1 MSGKFMSVKRVIV
14 PTITML
20 IIASQLMGC
29 SSVSQSEMLQMIN
42 QGDAIE
48 IEVAVPLNQEQGTE
62 KTVEWTQLDQLT
74 SQPEL
79 RSSMEN
85 IFKIVAFGDNSKNG
99 VFYVNLDGE
108 QDGNNTL
115 YNVFANNKFREGYW
129 NNVAVQRELAQASAE
144 NYADID
150 YEESNYKRAM
160 LAGINGYFNIL
171 NDSETGFAN
180 MDSTIT
186 RLEAMSA
193 LFKAENPVTDTLS
206 EDNEFREAVDTGNTN
221 EYTIFASN
229 LSEQSYLDISSGS
242 LDSHTANGTIT
253 RGELV
258 YMIVQEYF
266 KTEYDNVDIKG
277 ECYADTVN
285 GGNIAVAQK
294 FIEGENKKEHWQSY
308 ELSYALQNPD
318 KGCPER
324 MYKALLVANEKGIIV
339 DKDSRWEEGATKE
352 DFLEMLTN
360 AYLALPSQ
368 VSAERGTGE
377 APVQSEAPT
386 TEHEET
392 GELGNGTSE
401 DAELETPEDVEYQ
414 NQLDNELAEETKDQS
429 DVIST
434 DIEILDKT
442 MYAKGSVNTRSGPST
457 DYEKL
462 GGLTTNQEVHVTGQS
477 KETGWYEIEI
487 NGSKQ
492 YVSNQFLSDTKTQV
506 TQASTSNSGQT
517 TETENNSAPAQNNSD
532 NSNQGNATA
541 DLRKEDILNKLQQM
555 GCTSGNSDSVNS
567 SGSAAGLGKT
577 HYESGEGVTA
587 Y

>member
-150 YEESNYKRAM
+150 YEEGNYKRAM

-206 EDNEFREAVDTGNTN
+206 EDSEFREAVDAGNTN

-285 GGNIAVAQK
+285 GGNIAVTQK

-377 APVQSEAPT
+377 ATIQSEAPT
-386 TEHEET
+386 TELEET
-392 GELGNGTSE
+392 GEIGNGTSE

-506 TQASTSNSGQT
+506 TQASTSNSGQQSNQGT
-517 TETENNSAPAQNNSD
+517 TQNNNSNNTS
-532 NSNQGNATA
+532 QGNATA
-541 DLRKEDILNKLQQM
+541 DLSKEDILNKLQQM

-567 SGSAAGLGKT
+567 SGSASGLGNNS
-577 HYESGEGVTA
+577 SGNWNDVTI

>member
-150 YEESNYKRAM
+150 YEEGDYKRAM

-206 EDNEFREAVDTGNTN
+206 EDSEFREAVDTGNTN

-324 MYKALLVANEKGIIV
+324 MYKALLVANEKEIIV

-377 APVQSEAPT
+377 APVQSEEPT
-386 TEHEET
+386 TELEET
-392 GELGNGTSE
+392 DDSNVSDMYVEI
-401 DAELETPEDVEYQ
+401 ETPEEAEYQ
-414 NQLDNELAEETKDQS
+414 DYLESQEALEDKTEDDLVQS
-429 DVIST
+429 DIVT
-434 DIEILDKT
+434 LDKT

-492 YVSNQFLSDTKTQV
+492 YVSDKYLSDTKMQV
-506 TQASTSNSGQT
+506 TKPSSTNNNQT
-517 TETENNSAPAQNNSD
+517 SATSAPSD
-532 NSNQGNATA
+532 NSSTPEQTPSNLQPTIINGQTDASQLDWSGTFNWGQG
-541 DLRKEDILNKLQQM
+541 DY
-555 GCTSGNSDSVNS
+555 S
-567 SGSAAGLGKT
+567 SGAGI
-577 HYESGEGVTA
+577 HA
-587 Y
+587 D

>member
-1 MSGKFMSVKRVIV
+1 MSGKFMSVKRIIV

-129 NNVAVQRELAQASAE
+129 NNVAVQRVLAQASAE

-150 YEESNYKRAM
+150 YEEGNYKRAM

-171 NDSETGFAN
+171 NDSETGFVN

-206 EDNEFREAVDTGNTN
+206 EDSEFREAVDAGNTN

-324 MYKALLVANEKGIIV
+324 MYKALLVANKKGIIV

-386 TEHEET
+386 TETSELEET
-392 GELGNGTSE
+392 ADSNVSDMYVEI
-401 DAELETPEDVEYQ
+401 ETPEEAEYQ
-414 NQLDNELAEETKDQS
+414 DYLESQEALEDKTEDDLVQS
-429 DVIST
+429 DIVT
-434 DIEILDKT
+434 LDKT

-492 YVSNQFLSDTKTQV
+492 YVSDKYLSDTKMQV
-506 TQASTSNSGQT
+506 TKPSTTNNNQT
-517 TETENNSAPAQNNSD
+517 SATSAPSD
-532 NSNQGNATA
+532 NSSTPEQTPSN
-541 DLRKEDILNKLQQM
+541 LQPTIINGQ
-555 GCTSGNSDSVNS
+555 TDASQLDWSNSF
-567 SGSAAGLGKT
+567 GPLEHA
-577 HYESGEGVTA
+577 ESGEGIHA

>member
-1 MSGKFMSVKRVIV
+1 MSGKFMSVKRIIV

-129 NNVAVQRELAQASAE
+129 NNVAIQRELAQASAE

-150 YEESNYKRAM
+150 YEEGNYKRAM

-206 EDNEFREAVDTGNTN
+206 EDGEFREAVDAGNTN

-377 APVQSEAPT
+377 APVQSESPT
-386 TEHEET
+386 TELEET
-392 GELGNGTSE
+392 DDSNVSDMYVEI
-401 DAELETPEDVEYQ
+401 ETPEEAEYQ
-414 NQLDNELAEETKDQS
+414 DYLESQEALEDKTEDDLVQS
-429 DVIST
+429 DIVT
-434 DIEILDKT
+434 LDKT

-492 YVSNQFLSDTKTQV
+492 YVSDKYLSDTKMQV
-506 TQASTSNSGQT
+506 TKPSSTNNNQT
-517 TETENNSAPAQNNSD
+517 SSISAPSD
-532 NSNQGNATA
+532 NSSTPEQTPSNLQPTIINGQTDASQLDWSNSFGN
-541 DLRKEDILNKLQQM
+541 LPSL
-555 GCTSGNSDSVNS
+555 
-567 SGSAAGLGKT
+567 
-577 HYESGEGVTA
+577 ESGKGIHA

>member
-1 MSGKFMSVKRVIV
+1 MSVKRVIV

-150 YEESNYKRAM
+150 YEEGNYKRAM

-206 EDNEFREAVDTGNTN
+206 EDSDFREAVDAGNTN

-266 KTEYDNVDIKG
+266 KAEYDNVDIKG

-339 DKDSRWEEGATKE
+339 DKE
-352 DFLEMLTN
+352 DEI
-360 AYLALPSQ
+360 LAS
-368 VSAERGTGE
+368 
-377 APVQSEAPT
+377 
-386 TEHEET
+386 
-392 GELGNGTSE
+392 
-401 DAELETPEDVEYQ
+401 
-414 NQLDNELAEETKDQS
+414 
-429 DVIST
+429 
-434 DIEILDKT
+434 DIEALIEERQAARKAKNFARADEIRDELL
-442 MYAKGSVNTRSGPST
+442 AKGIILKDTR
-457 DYEKL
+457 
-462 GGLTTNQEVHVTGQS
+462 
-477 KETGWYEIEI
+477 
-487 NGSKQ
+487 
-492 YVSNQFLSDTKTQV
+492 
-506 TQASTSNSGQT
+506 
-517 TETENNSAPAQNNSD
+517 
-532 NSNQGNATA
+532 
-541 DLRKEDILNKLQQM
+541 
-555 GCTSGNSDSVNS
+555 
-567 SGSAAGLGKT
+567 
-577 HYESGEGVTA
+577 EGVQWKKA
-587 Y
+587 

>member
-1 MSGKFMSVKRVIV
+1 MSVKRVIV

-150 YEESNYKRAM
+150 YEEGNYKRAM

-171 NDSETGFAN
+171 NDSETGYAN

-206 EDNEFREAVDTGNTN
+206 EDSEFREAVDAGNTN

-229 LSEQSYLDISSGS
+229 LSEQSYLDIGSGS

-506 TQASTSNSGQT
+506 TQASNSNSGQQSNQGT
-517 TETENNSAPAQNNSD
+517 TQNNNSNNTS
-532 NSNQGNATA
+532 QGNATA
-541 DLRKEDILNKLQQM
+541 DLSKEDILNKLQQM

-567 SGSAAGLGKT
+567 SGSASGLGDNS
-577 HYESGEGVTA
+577 SGNWNDVTI

>member
-99 VFYVNLDGE
+99 VFYVNLEGE

-115 YNVFANNKFREGYW
+115 YNVFANNKFRESYW

-150 YEESNYKRAM
+150 YEEGNYKRAM

-171 NDSETGFAN
+171 NDSETGYAN

-206 EDNEFREAVDTGNTN
+206 EDSEFREAVDAGNTN

-386 TEHEET
+386 TELEET

-506 TQASTSNSGQT
+506 TQASNSNSEQ
-517 TETENNSAPAQNNSD
+517 Q
-532 NSNQGNATA
+532 SNQGTTQN
-541 DLRKEDILNKLQQM
+541 NNSNN
-555 GCTSGNSDSVNS
+555 TSQGNSNGTVNS
-567 SGSAAGLGKT
+567 DGSLNLDKLAEMGFGINVDHTGSDGSGMGLGQT

>member
-150 YEESNYKRAM
+150 YEEGNYKRAM

-171 NDSETGFAN
+171 NDSETGFVN

-206 EDNEFREAVDTGNTN
+206 EDSEFREAVDAGNTN

-242 LDSHTANGTIT
+242 LDSHTANGTTT

-318 KGCPER
+318 KVCPER
-324 MYKALLVANEKGIIV
+324 MYKALLVANEKEIIV

-352 DFLEMLTN
+352 DLLEMLTN

-386 TEHEET
+386 TELEET
-392 GELGNGTSE
+392 DDSNVSDMYVEI
-401 DAELETPEDVEYQ
+401 ETPEEAEYQ
-414 NQLDNELAEETKDQS
+414 DYLESQEALEDKTEDDLVQS
-429 DVIST
+429 DIVT
-434 DIEILDKT
+434 LDKT

-492 YVSNQFLSDTKTQV
+492 YVSDKYLSDTKMQV
-506 TQASTSNSGQT
+506 TKPSTTNNNQT
-517 TETENNSAPAQNNSD
+517 SATSAPSD
-532 NSNQGNATA
+532 NSSTPEQTPSNLQPTIINGQTDASQLDWSGTFNWGQG
-541 DLRKEDILNKLQQM
+541 DY
-555 GCTSGNSDSVNS
+555 S
-567 SGSAAGLGKT
+567 SGAGI
-577 HYESGEGVTA
+577 HA
-587 Y
+587 D

>member
-150 YEESNYKRAM
+150 YEEGNYKRAM

-206 EDNEFREAVDTGNTN
+206 EDSEFREAVDAGNTN

-377 APVQSEAPT
+377 APVQSEEPT
-386 TEHEET
+386 TELEET
-392 GELGNGTSE
+392 DDSNVSDMYVEI
-401 DAELETPEDVEYQ
+401 ETPEEAEYQ
-414 NQLDNELAEETKDQS
+414 DYLESQEALEDKTEDDLVQS
-429 DVIST
+429 DIVT
-434 DIEILDKT
+434 LDKT

-492 YVSNQFLSDTKTQV
+492 YVSDKYLSDTKMQV
-506 TQASTSNSGQT
+506 TKPSTTNNNQT
-517 TETENNSAPAQNNSD
+517 SATSAPSD
-532 NSNQGNATA
+532 NSSTPEQTPSN
-541 DLRKEDILNKLQQM
+541 LQPTIINGQTDASQLDW
-555 GCTSGNSDSVNS
+555 G
-567 SGSAAGLGKT
+567 
-577 HYESGEGVTA
+577 SGETFDFGHHA
-587 Y
+587 GGEGIHAD

>member
-150 YEESNYKRAM
+150 YEEGNYKRAM

-171 NDSETGFAN
+171 NDSETGFTN

-206 EDNEFREAVDTGNTN
+206 EDSEFREAVDAGNTN

-285 GGNIAVAQK
+285 GGNIAVAQR

-377 APVQSEAPT
+377 ATIQSEAPT
-386 TEHEET
+386 TETSELEET
-392 GELGNGTSE
+392 ADSNVSDMYVEI
-401 DAELETPEDVEYQ
+401 ETPEEAEYQ
-414 NQLDNELAEETKDQS
+414 DYLESQEALEDKTEDDLEQS
-429 DVIST
+429 DIVT
-434 DIEILDKT
+434 LDKT

-492 YVSNQFLSDTKTQV
+492 YVSDKYLSDTKMQV
-506 TQASTSNSGQT
+506 TKPSTTNNNQT
-517 TETENNSAPAQNNSD
+517 SATSAPSD
-532 NSNQGNATA
+532 NSSTPEQTPSNLQPTIINGQTDASQLDWSGTFNWGQG
-541 DLRKEDILNKLQQM
+541 DY
-555 GCTSGNSDSVNS
+555 S
-567 SGSAAGLGKT
+567 SGAGI
-577 HYESGEGVTA
+577 HA
-587 Y
+587 D

>member
-150 YEESNYKRAM
+150 YEEGNYKRAM

-171 NDSETGFAN
+171 NDSETGYAN

-206 EDNEFREAVDTGNTN
+206 EDSEFREAVDAGNTN

-229 LSEQSYLDISSGS
+229 LSEQSYLDIGSGS

-386 TEHEET
+386 TELEET
-392 GELGNGTSE
+392 DDSNVSDMYVEI
-401 DAELETPEDVEYQ
+401 ETPEEAEYQ
-414 NQLDNELAEETKDQS
+414 DYLESQEALEDKTEDDLVQS
-429 DVIST
+429 DIVT
-434 DIEILDKT
+434 LDKT

-492 YVSNQFLSDTKTQV
+492 YVSDKYLSDTKMQV
-506 TQASTSNSGQT
+506 TKPSSTNNNQTSSTS
-517 TETENNSAPAQNNSD
+517 APSD
-532 NSNQGNATA
+532 NSSTPEQTPSN
-541 DLRKEDILNKLQQM
+541 LQPTIINGQ
-555 GCTSGNSDSVNS
+555 TDASQLDWSNSF
-567 SGSAAGLGKT
+567 GPLEHA
-577 HYESGEGVTA
+577 ESGEGIHA

>member
-150 YEESNYKRAM
+150 YEEGDYKRAM

-206 EDNEFREAVDTGNTN
+206 EDSEFREAVDTGNTN

-324 MYKALLVANEKGIIV
+324 MYKALLVANEKEIIV

-352 DFLEMLTN
+352 DLLEMLTN

-386 TEHEET
+386 TELEET
-392 GELGNGTSE
+392 DDSNVSDMYVEI
-401 DAELETPEDVEYQ
+401 ETPEEAEYQ
-414 NQLDNELAEETKDQS
+414 DYLESQEALEDKTEDDLVQS
-429 DVIST
+429 DIVT
-434 DIEILDKT
+434 LDKT

-492 YVSNQFLSDTKTQV
+492 YVSDKYLSDTKMQV
-506 TQASTSNSGQT
+506 TKPSTTNNNQT
-517 TETENNSAPAQNNSD
+517 SATSAPSD
-532 NSNQGNATA
+532 NSSTPEQTPSN
-541 DLRKEDILNKLQQM
+541 LQPTIINGQTDASQLDW
-555 GCTSGNSDSVNS
+555 G
-567 SGSAAGLGKT
+567 
-577 HYESGEGVTA
+577 SGETFDFGHHA
-587 Y
+587 GGEGIHAD

>member
-1 MSGKFMSVKRVIV
+1 MEGICIV
-14 PTITML
+14 PLTL
-20 IIASQLMGC
+20 
-29 SSVSQSEMLQMIN
+29 LQR
-42 QGDAIE
+42 
-48 IEVAVPLNQEQGTE
+48 
-62 KTVEWTQLDQLT
+62 K
-74 SQPEL
+74 
-79 RSSMEN
+79 
-85 IFKIVAFGDNSKNG
+85 
-99 VFYVNLDGE
+99 
-108 QDGNNTL
+108 
-115 YNVFANNKFREGYW
+115 
-129 NNVAVQRELAQASAE
+129 
-144 NYADID
+144 
-150 YEESNYKRAM
+150 ES
-160 LAGINGYFNIL
+160 FCNIL

-206 EDNEFREAVDTGNTN
+206 EDSEFREAVDAGNTN

-377 APVQSEAPT
+377 TPVQSEEST
-386 TEHEET
+386 TELEET

-506 TQASTSNSGQT
+506 TQASTSNSGQ
-517 TETENNSAPAQNNSD
+517 Q
-532 NSNQGNATA
+532 SNQGTTQN
-541 DLRKEDILNKLQQM
+541 NNSNN
-555 GCTSGNSDSVNS
+555 TSQGNSNGTVNS
-567 SGSAAGLGKT
+567 DGSLNLDKLKELGFGKQDLSDNTNLPGSDLGTGGSGQFVGIEV
-577 HYESGEGVTA
+577 H
-587 Y
+587 

>member
-150 YEESNYKRAM
+150 YEEGNYKRAM

-171 NDSETGFAN
+171 NDSETGYAN

-206 EDNEFREAVDTGNTN
+206 EDSEFREAVDTGNTN

-324 MYKALLVANEKGIIV
+324 MYKALLVANEKEIIV

-352 DFLEMLTN
+352 DLLEMLTN

-386 TEHEET
+386 TE
-392 GELGNGTSE
+392 TS
-401 DAELETPEDVEYQ
+401 DNLAVDVEGTDGVIEDGDY
-414 NQLDNELAEETKDQS
+414 DEE
-429 DVIST
+429 
-434 DIEILDKT
+434 
-442 MYAKGSVNTRSGPST
+442 
-457 DYEKL
+457 
-462 GGLTTNQEVHVTGQS
+462 VTPQVEEDTS
-477 KETGWYEIEI
+477 KEQQETTKAEFTEERYQYFSKMMQEDPENKTGWQDDYSYDEVVEYITRDVMKDYMPSG
-487 NGSKQ
+487 GS
-492 YVSNQFLSDTKTQV
+492 
-506 TQASTSNSGQT
+506 SGHIDAPAP
-517 TETENNSAPAQNNSD
+517 EGSAPSNASEIGDEPDQLVSD
-532 NSNQGNATA
+532 LTG
-541 DLRKEDILNKLQQM
+541 I
-555 GCTSGNSDSVNS
+555 
-567 SGSAAGLGKT
+567 
-577 HYESGEGVTA
+577 GVQIQ
-587 Y
+587 

>member
-150 YEESNYKRAM
+150 YEEGNYKRAM

-171 NDSETGFAN
+171 NDSETGYAN

-324 MYKALLVANEKGIIV
+324 MYKALLVANEKEIIV

-352 DFLEMLTN
+352 DLLEMLTN

-377 APVQSEAPT
+377 TPVQSEAPT

-506 TQASTSNSGQT
+506 TQASTSNSGQ
-517 TETENNSAPAQNNSD
+517 Q
-532 NSNQGNATA
+532 SNQGTTQNNNSGTA
-541 DLRKEDILNKLQQM
+541 
-555 GCTSGNSDSVNS
+555 GNSNGTVNPDGSLNLDKLAEMGFGKQDLPAS
-567 SGSAAGLGKT
+567 SGSAADLG
-577 HYESGEGVTA
+577 HNGSGNGVGVEV

>member
-1 MSGKFMSVKRVIV
+1 MSVKRVIV

-150 YEESNYKRAM
+150 YEEGNYKRAM

-206 EDNEFREAVDTGNTN
+206 EDSEFREAVDAGNTN

-377 APVQSEAPT
+377 APVQSEALT
-386 TEHEET
+386 TETSELEET
-392 GELGNGTSE
+392 ADSNVSDMYVEI
-401 DAELETPEDVEYQ
+401 ETPEEAEYQ
-414 NQLDNELAEETKDQS
+414 DYLESQEALEDKTEDDLVQS
-429 DVIST
+429 DIVT
-434 DIEILDKT
+434 LDKT

-492 YVSNQFLSDTKTQV
+492 YVSDKYLSDTKMQV
-506 TQASTSNSGQT
+506 TKPSTTNNNQT
-517 TETENNSAPAQNNSD
+517 SATSAPSD
-532 NSNQGNATA
+532 NSSTPEQTPSN
-541 DLRKEDILNKLQQM
+541 LQPTIINGQ
-555 GCTSGNSDSVNS
+555 TDASQLDWSGTFNFGHHD
-567 SGSAAGLGKT
+567 G
-577 HYESGEGVTA
+577 GEGIHA
-587 Y
+587 D

>member
-150 YEESNYKRAM
+150 YEEGNYKRAM

-171 NDSETGFAN
+171 NDSETGYAN

-206 EDNEFREAVDTGNTN
+206 EDSEFREAVDAGNTN

-308 ELSYALQNPD
+308 ELSYALQNLD

-377 APVQSEAPT
+377 APIQSEAPT
-386 TEHEET
+386 TELEET
-392 GELGNGTSE
+392 DDSNVSDMYVEI
-401 DAELETPEDVEYQ
+401 ETPEEAEYQ
-414 NQLDNELAEETKDQS
+414 DYLESQEALEDKTEDDLVQS
-429 DVIST
+429 DIVT
-434 DIEILDKT
+434 LDKT

-462 GGLTTNQEVHVTGQS
+462 GGLTTNQEIHVTGQS

-492 YVSNQFLSDTKTQV
+492 YVSDKYLSDTKMQV
-506 TQASTSNSGQT
+506 TKPSTTNNNQT
-517 TETENNSAPAQNNSD
+517 STPNNNQTSTPAPAP
-532 NSNQGNATA
+532 SNA
-541 DLRKEDILNKLQQM
+541 
-555 GCTSGNSDSVNS
+555 SGTGGTVRPDGSVNNWAT
-567 SGSAAGLGKT
+567 GGETFNFG
-577 HYESGEGVTA
+577 HHDGGEGIHA
-587 Y
+587 D

>member
-150 YEESNYKRAM
+150 YEEGNYKRAM

-229 LSEQSYLDISSGS
+229 LSEQSYLDIGSGS

-324 MYKALLVANEKGIIV
+324 MYKALLVANEKEIIV

-352 DFLEMLTN
+352 DLLETLTN

-506 TQASTSNSGQT
+506 TQASNSNSGQT

>member
-150 YEESNYKRAM
+150 YEEGNYKRAM

-171 NDSETGFAN
+171 NDSETGYAN

-206 EDNEFREAVDTGNTN
+206 EDSEFREAVDAGNTN

-324 MYKALLVANEKGIIV
+324 MYKALLVANENGIIV

-377 APVQSEAPT
+377 APVQSEEPT
-386 TEHEET
+386 TELEET
-392 GELGNGTSE
+392 DDSNVSDMYVEI
-401 DAELETPEDVEYQ
+401 ETPEEAEYQ
-414 NQLDNELAEETKDQS
+414 DYLESQEALEDKTEDDLVQS
-429 DVIST
+429 DIVT
-434 DIEILDKT
+434 LDKT

-492 YVSNQFLSDTKTQV
+492 YVSDKYLSDTKMQV
-506 TQASTSNSGQT
+506 TKPSTTNNNQT
-517 TETENNSAPAQNNSD
+517 SATSAPSD
-532 NSNQGNATA
+532 NSSTPEQTPSNLQPTIINGQTDASQLDWSGTFNWGQG
-541 DLRKEDILNKLQQM
+541 DY
-555 GCTSGNSDSVNS
+555 S
-567 SGSAAGLGKT
+567 SGAGI
-577 HYESGEGVTA
+577 HA
-587 Y
+587 D

>member
-99 VFYVNLDGE
+99 VFYVNLEGE

-150 YEESNYKRAM
+150 YEEGNYKRAM

-171 NDSETGFAN
+171 NDSETGYVN

-206 EDNEFREAVDTGNTN
+206 EDSEFREAVDAGNTN

-386 TEHEET
+386 TELEET

-506 TQASTSNSGQT
+506 TQASTSNSGQQSNQGT
-517 TETENNSAPAQNNSD
+517 TQNNNSNNTS
-532 NSNQGNATA
+532 QGNATA
-541 DLRKEDILNKLQQM
+541 DLSKEDILNKLQQM

-567 SGSAAGLGKT
+567 SGSASGLGDNS
-577 HYESGEGVTA
+577 SGNWNDITI

>member
-1 MSGKFMSVKRVIV
+1 MSVKRVIV

-150 YEESNYKRAM
+150 YEEGNYKRAM

-171 NDSETGFAN
+171 NDSETGYAN

-324 MYKALLVANEKGIIV
+324 MYKALLVANENGIIV

-377 APVQSEAPT
+377 APVQSEEPT
-386 TEHEET
+386 TELEET
-392 GELGNGTSE
+392 DDSNVSDMYVEI
-401 DAELETPEDVEYQ
+401 ETPEEAEYQ
-414 NQLDNELAEETKDQS
+414 DYLESQEALEDKAEDDLVQS
-429 DVIST
+429 DIVT
-434 DIEILDKT
+434 LDKT

-492 YVSNQFLSDTKTQV
+492 YVSDKYLSDTKMQV
-506 TQASTSNSGQT
+506 TKPSTTNNNQT
-517 TETENNSAPAQNNSD
+517 SATSAPSD
-532 NSNQGNATA
+532 NSSTPEQTPSNLQPTIINGQTDASQLDWSGTFNWGQG
-541 DLRKEDILNKLQQM
+541 DY
-555 GCTSGNSDSVNS
+555 S
-567 SGSAAGLGKT
+567 SGAGI
-577 HYESGEGVTA
+577 HA
-587 Y
+587 D

>member
-1 MSGKFMSVKRVIV
+1 MSVKRVIV

-150 YEESNYKRAM
+150 YEEGNYKRAM

-171 NDSETGFAN
+171 NDSETGYAN

-206 EDNEFREAVDTGNTN
+206 EDNEFREAVDAGNTN
-221 EYTIFASN
+221 EYKIFASN

-377 APVQSEAPT
+377 TPVQSEEST
-386 TEHEET
+386 TELEET

-506 TQASTSNSGQT
+506 TQASTSNSGQ
-517 TETENNSAPAQNNSD
+517 Q
-532 NSNQGNATA
+532 SNQGTTQN
-541 DLRKEDILNKLQQM
+541 NNSNN
-555 GCTSGNSDSVNS
+555 TSQGNSNGTVNS
-567 SGSAAGLGKT
+567 DGSLNLDKLKELGFGKQDLSDNTNLPGSDLGTGGSGQFVGIEV
-577 HYESGEGVTA
+577 H
-587 Y
+587 

>member
-1 MSGKFMSVKRVIV
+1 
-14 PTITML
+14 
-20 IIASQLMGC
+20 
-29 SSVSQSEMLQMIN
+29 
-42 QGDAIE
+42 
-48 IEVAVPLNQEQGTE
+48 
-62 KTVEWTQLDQLT
+62 
-74 SQPEL
+74 
-79 RSSMEN
+79 
-85 IFKIVAFGDNSKNG
+85 
-99 VFYVNLDGE
+99 
-108 QDGNNTL
+108 
-115 YNVFANNKFREGYW
+115 
-129 NNVAVQRELAQASAE
+129 
-144 NYADID
+144 
-150 YEESNYKRAM
+150 
-160 LAGINGYFNIL
+160 
-171 NDSETGFAN
+171 
-180 MDSTIT
+180 
-186 RLEAMSA
+186 
-193 LFKAENPVTDTLS
+193 
-206 EDNEFREAVDTGNTN
+206 
-221 EYTIFASN
+221 
-229 LSEQSYLDISSGS
+229 
-242 LDSHTANGTIT
+242 
-253 RGELV
+253 
-258 YMIVQEYF
+258 
-266 KTEYDNVDIKG
+266 
-277 ECYADTVN
+277 
-285 GGNIAVAQK
+285 
-294 FIEGENKKEHWQSY
+294 
-308 ELSYALQNPD
+308 
-318 KGCPER
+318 
-324 MYKALLVANEKGIIV
+324 MYKALLVANENGIIV

-506 TQASTSNSGQT
+506 TQASNSNSGQT

>member
-1 MSGKFMSVKRVIV
+1 MSGKFMSVKRIIV

-150 YEESNYKRAM
+150 YEEGNYKRAM

-206 EDNEFREAVDTGNTN
+206 EDSEFREAVDAGNTN

-386 TEHEET
+386 TETSELEET
-392 GELGNGTSE
+392 ADSNVSDMYVEI
-401 DAELETPEDVEYQ
+401 ETPEEAEYQ
-414 NQLDNELAEETKDQS
+414 DYLESQEALEDKTEDDLVQS
-429 DVIST
+429 DIVT
-434 DIEILDKT
+434 LDKT

-492 YVSNQFLSDTKTQV
+492 YVSDKYLSDTKMQV
-506 TQASTSNSGQT
+506 TKPSTTNNNQTSSTS
-517 TETENNSAPAQNNSD
+517 APSD
-532 NSNQGNATA
+532 NSSTPEQTPSN
-541 DLRKEDILNKLQQM
+541 LQPTIINGQ
-555 GCTSGNSDSVNS
+555 TDASQLDWSNSF
-567 SGSAAGLGKT
+567 GPLEHA
-577 HYESGEGVTA
+577 ESGEGIHA

>member
-1 MSGKFMSVKRVIV
+1 MSVKRVIV

>member
-115 YNVFANNKFREGYW
+115 YNVFANNKFRESYW
-129 NNVAVQRELAQASAE
+129 NNVTVQRELAQASAE

-150 YEESNYKRAM
+150 YEEGNYKRAM

-193 LFKAENPVTDTLS
+193 LFKAENSVTDTLS
-206 EDNEFREAVDTGNTN
+206 EDSEFREAVDAGNTN

-377 APVQSEAPT
+377 ALVQSESPT
-386 TEHEET
+386 TETSELEET
-392 GELGNGTSE
+392 AEPSEMDVLMNQEDSDMAETIDESATVEENTSDYVINE
-401 DAELETPEDVEYQ
+401 A
-414 NQLDNELAEETKDQS
+414 NQTLYALSAVNLRVGPSS
-429 DVIST
+429 D
-434 DIEILDKT
+434 D
-442 MYAKGSVNTRSGPST
+442 YAKIGSLSKG
-457 DYEKL
+457 
-462 GGLTTNQEVHVTGQS
+462 QEVHVIGEVTEYKG
-477 KETGWYEIEI
+477 KETLWFVIEQAD
-487 NGSKQ
+487 G
-492 YVSNQFLSDTKTQV
+492 
-506 TQASTSNSGQT
+506 TQAFVAGSYLSEYKPPVEQTTASNTTTTPSTSSNSNTTTENPTGTSNSKV
-517 TETENNSAPAQNNSD
+517 NDFFSNS
-532 NSNQGNATA
+532 GNAF
-541 DLRKEDILNKLQQM
+541 D
-555 GCTSGNSDSVNS
+555 
-567 SGSAAGLGKT
+567 
-577 HYESGEGVTA
+577 GVTFGGQA
-587 Y
+587 TVEGSGANPNIELY

>member
-99 VFYVNLDGE
+99 VFYVNLDGD

-150 YEESNYKRAM
+150 YEEGNYKRAM

-171 NDSETGFAN
+171 NDSETGFVN

-206 EDNEFREAVDTGNTN
+206 EDSEFREAVDAGNTN

-318 KGCPER
+318 KVCPER
-324 MYKALLVANEKGIIV
+324 MYKALLVANEKEIIV

-352 DFLEMLTN
+352 DLLEMLTN

-386 TEHEET
+386 TELEET
-392 GELGNGTSE
+392 DDSNVSDMYVEI
-401 DAELETPEDVEYQ
+401 ETPEEAEYQ
-414 NQLDNELAEETKDQS
+414 DYLESQEALEDKTEDDLVQS
-429 DVIST
+429 DIVT
-434 DIEILDKT
+434 LDKT

-492 YVSNQFLSDTKTQV
+492 YVSDKYLSDTKMQV
-506 TQASTSNSGQT
+506 TKPSTTNNNQT
-517 TETENNSAPAQNNSD
+517 SATSAPSD
-532 NSNQGNATA
+532 NSSTPEQTPSNLQPTIINGQTDASQLDWSGTFNWGQG
-541 DLRKEDILNKLQQM
+541 DY
-555 GCTSGNSDSVNS
+555 S
-567 SGSAAGLGKT
+567 SGAGI
-577 HYESGEGVTA
+577 HA
-587 Y
+587 D